1 MEQIKID
8 GLDLEKIDSQFEVW
22 ANFLNLGLGIT
33 SFTFALASLGT
44 ESPVFNSI
52 LSLVVVLILR
62 IRGKEYFPTEYSRL
76 RDLAQKNPQAKI
88 AFDGLQKK
96 YFGFASNFTR
106 YHLFMFGL
114 VFLLLIPLS
123 HQIAKFFPWWGTYVG
138 V

>member
-76 RDLAQKNPQAKI
+76 RDLAQN
-88 AFDGLQKK
+88 
-96 YFGFASNFTR
+96 
-106 YHLFMFGL
+106 
-114 VFLLLIPLS
+114 LIPLS